1 MKNGG
6 KVVERRNK
14 IIPTLK
20 LHVLFILY
28 IFEGPFW
35 VPSFSFPHCFAQ
47 LNNNKPYS
55 HNTIFGDIQI
65 KDLSFSLYS
74 VIIWGWKSTFIF
86 KYWSINLWKC
96 MRCTFSVSKCF
107 LSRKCFTSEPN
118 DLNFKGILS
127 LLNYPLLLFIYTLQ
141 SLFKCTYWISW
152 SVFSTFINSI
162 LTQLS
167 FYSGEFFFHLRNW
180 NISNEY
186 AKDSSKIS
194 IFEPC
199 IPWLY
204 FTLQVAH

>member
-6 KVVERRNK
+6 KVVERRSK
-14 IIPTLK
+14 IISTLK
-20 LHVLFILY
+20 LHEFFILY
-28 IFEGPFW
+28 IFEGHFW
-35 VPSFSFPHCFAQ
+35 SLLSLFLIALLSWVIIILFSQ
-47 LNNNKPYS
+47 Y
-55 HNTIFGDIQI
+55 IFWRYTDQRPE
-65 KDLSFSLYS
+65 FSLYS

-96 MRCTFSVSKCF
+96 IRCTFSVSKCF
-107 LSRKCFTSEPN
+107 PSIKCFTSETN

-152 SVFSTFINSI
+152 SVFSTFIHSI
-162 LTQLS
+162 LIQLS
-167 FYSGEFFFHLRNW
+167 FYSGQFFFDLRKW

-186 AKDSSKIS
+186 AKESSKIN
-194 IFEPC
+194 IFEPY
-199 IPWLY
+199 IPRLY